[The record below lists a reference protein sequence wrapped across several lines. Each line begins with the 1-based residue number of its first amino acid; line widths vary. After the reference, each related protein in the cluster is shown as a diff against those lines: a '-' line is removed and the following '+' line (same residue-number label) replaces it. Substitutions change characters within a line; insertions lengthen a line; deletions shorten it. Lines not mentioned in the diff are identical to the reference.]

1 MKLKFCHCKIST
13 ISRKPRE
20 GTRQQCTSS
29 VAAVAYALCTSLKDE
44 RQGVTYNYAHGRRE
58 KAYSI
63 VDMGIRLPDGSMI
76 IQKERNRLGEYAKF
90 WSEVEKKE
98 TRKDSRTARSIILAL
113 PKEATRKEQL
123 NILGNFRN
131 FLGNEYGA
139 AVQIAIHYDNPKNPH
154 AHLIFTTRAYGK
166 NRMGYETGEKT
177 RALDSEKSSWKE
189 ITKIRKAWADANNR
203 ILPKYGFLM
212 SEKSYKKLGI
222 DREPGKHLHP
232 AAWRAYKAETAEIDK
247 KLEELQAELIQLE
260 KEREREN
267 GEFFQAKSRTDS
279 GSVQRVEKRT
289 GTNNSSGLQGQYRQP
304 DNPRQID
311 SIRGIHKES
320 GRSPGQ
326 EIRGRSEA
334 PDPAP
339 VFKMGER
346 SKPQEGNQRSKKD
359 TSKLPNRNTN
369 LDKRNNGTFASIDER
384 AGAARKEQNTRGDPR
399 EINGSGN
406 ETRHT
411 REEADILSQIMKIR
425 DEIETLIEIRDQL
438 TKKELENGEND
449 RQQHNDPESGTARTA
464 PRA

>member
-44 RQGVTYNYAHGRRE
+44 RKGLTYNYAHGRKQ

-76 IQKERNRLGEYAKF
+76 IQKERDHLGAYAKF
-90 WSEVEKKE
+90 WSEAEKKE
-98 TRKDSRTARSIILAL
+98 TRKDARTARSIILAL
-113 PKEATRKEQL
+113 PKETTHKENL
-123 NILGNFRN
+123 KILDNFRK
-131 FLGNEYGA
+131 FLNEEFGV

-166 NRMGYETGEKT
+166 NRMGYRPGEKT

-203 ILPKYGFLM
+203 ILPKYNFLM

-222 DREPGKHLHP
+222 DRKPGTHLHP

-247 KLEELQAELIQLE
+247 RLETLQAELIQLE
-260 KEREREN
+260 KEREN
-267 GEFFQAKSRTDS
+267 GEFFQAKSRTNS

-289 GTNNSSGLQGQYRQP
+289 STNNSERLQGQHRQP

-311 SIRGIHKES
+311 GIRGIHKES

-326 EIRGRSEA
+326 EIRGRSET
-334 PDPAP
+334 PDPAS
-339 VFKMGER
+339 VFKMGEG
-346 SKPQEGNQRSKKD
+346 STTQEGNQRSKKD

-369 LDKRNNGTFASIDER
+369 LDKRNNGTFTSIDER

-411 REEADILSQIMKIR
+411 REEADILAQIMKIR

-438 TKKELENGEND
+438 TKKEVENARD
-449 RQQHNDPESGTARTA
+449 HDHQQHHNPKSGAA